1 MSLDQWTPAT
11 VAAAQANRGRRY
23 GARNSQRNWTSSPM
37 DAEILGRMYRIEC
50 TEYSYKTAYLHQEI
64 QLAWDQALKD
74 LAMLLMSL
82 TGVITV
88 IMDILC
94 GVIGSHTWQRE
105 LIGHL

>member
-1 MSLDQWTPAT
+1 
-11 VAAAQANRGRRY
+11 
-23 GARNSQRNWTSSPM
+23 M
-37 DAEILGRMYRIEC
+37 DAEILGRIYRM
-50 TEYSYKTAYLHQEI
+50 
-64 QLAWDQALKD
+64 QLQNSVAPIGDPARMGQALKD